1 MGADDDPATMLVG
14 VVERLLEQ
22 IERAPWIPST
32 WMREVLNEN
41 GLLRSRLLRR
51 LPFDKISQFGQAI
64 ASAQAHGDANP
75 NLEPLLAV
83 LSALGLVMVHMATR
97 ELWTEAFQ
105 RPPLDRKA
113 IQRHIAGLMLHGLV
127 PSAKPARKIRRPS
140 TPRRES

>member
-83 LSALGLVMVHMATR
+83 LSALGLSWFT
-97 ELWTEAFQ
+97 W
-105 RPPLDRKA
+105 RPENCGR
-113 IQRHIAGLMLHGLV
+113 RRFSV
-127 PSAKPARKIRRPS
+127 RRSTAKLYNVISPGS
-140 TPRRES
+140 CCTDSFLPRN